1 MLSDRMLVASDPK
14 EDLVDNDLPGVSDAF
29 QAFLHEAPAHA
40 GAWMNAVQ
48 RLGSA
53 SALDDKTEALA
64 YLAVLAA
71 ARLTS
76 GVPFHARHAKS
87 LGATADGTCTN
98 VAGPRALPVDRE
110 ATLVEPPGRTARAHL
125 S

>member
-14 EDLVDNDLPGVSDAF
+14 EDLVDDDLPGVSDAF
-29 QAFLHEAPAHA
+29 HAFLHEAPAHA
-40 GAWMNAVQ
+40 GAWMDAVQ

-76 GVPFHARHAKS
+76 GVPFHARHARS
-87 LGATADGTCTN
+87 LGATRDEVISAILVGLPAVGNAVTQ
-98 VAGPRALPVDRE
+98 ALPAALAAFD
-110 ATLVEPPGRTARAHL
+110 EPA
-125 S
+125 